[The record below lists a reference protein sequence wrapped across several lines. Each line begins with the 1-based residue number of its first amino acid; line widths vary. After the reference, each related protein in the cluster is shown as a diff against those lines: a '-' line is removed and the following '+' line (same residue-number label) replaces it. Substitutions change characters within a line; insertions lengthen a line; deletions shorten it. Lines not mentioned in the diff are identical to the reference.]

1 MADPL
6 EVRIRRARVSDLPS
20 ILQLFSEDAL
30 HFVSQEK
37 TAELPEVDE
46 AYVRALELIQAT
58 PDNNVYVAEADGR
71 VAGTFQLT
79 FIQQLSHCG
88 ARVAQVEN
96 VFVLAEQRSRG
107 IGSAMLRFAI
117 EEAAQHHCIRI
128 QLTTNVRRERAH
140 AFYQRLGFEPTH
152 HGMKRYLR

>member
-1 MADPL
+1 MADPPEL
-6 EVRIRRARVSDLPS
+6 RIRRARLSDLPS
-20 ILQLFSEDAL
+20 ILQLFAEDAL
-30 HFVSQEK
+30 YFASQER
-37 TAELPEVDE
+37 TAGLPQVDE

-58 PDNNVYVAEADGR
+58 PDNTVYVAEADGR
-71 VAGTFQLT
+71 VVGTFQLT

-88 ARVAQVEN
+88 ARVAQLEN
-96 VFVLAEQRSRG
+96 VFVVAEQRSRG

-117 EEAAQHHCIRI
+117 AAAQQNHCIRI

-152 HGMKRYLR
+152 HGMKRYLG

>member
-6 EVRIRRARVSDLPS
+6 EVRIRRARVSDLPT
-20 ILQLFSEDAL
+20 ILQLLSEDELYFA
-30 HFVSQEK
+30 SQEK
-37 TAELPEVDE
+37 AAAPPEVDG

-58 PDNNVYVAEADGR
+58 SDNAVYVAEAAGR
-71 VAGTFQLT
+71 VVGTFQLT

-88 ARVAQVEN
+88 ARVAQLEN

-117 EEAAQHHCIRI
+117 EAAEQNHCVRI
-128 QLTTNVRRERAH
+128 QLTSNVRRQRAH
-140 AFYQRLGFEPTH
+140 AFYQRRGFEATH
-152 HGMKRYLR
+152 HGMKRYFR